1 MKQEKAI
8 TLIALVITIVIL
20 IILAGITISLLVKD
34 GGLIEKIEIAKE
46 ESTIKGIA
54 EKLEL
59 VKGSD
64 YINELGE
71 NSIDTYL
78 GTLEKDKIEPYI
90 ITNQEKLSDITA
102 VVEVDE
108 KYSFLVTV
116 ENNQNVK
123 VDYEGK
129 IEEID
134 RTQPIINITVA
145 GDITQNKLPINL
157 TATVTSNDENVKEL
171 KWILNTS
178 SEKLGTEE
186 SIYTQNANEIFD
198 FTIET
203 ANTYYLHTLT
213 KDRYGRKI
221 EGVSKEITV

>member
-116 ENNQNVK
+116 ENN
-123 VDYEGK
+123 
-129 IEEID
+129 
-134 RTQPIINITVA
+134 
-145 GDITQNKLPINL
+145 
-157 TATVTSNDENVKEL
+157 
-171 KWILNTS
+171 
-178 SEKLGTEE
+178 
-186 SIYTQNANEIFD
+186 
-198 FTIET
+198 
-203 ANTYYLHTLT
+203 
-213 KDRYGRKI
+213 
-221 EGVSKEITV
+221 